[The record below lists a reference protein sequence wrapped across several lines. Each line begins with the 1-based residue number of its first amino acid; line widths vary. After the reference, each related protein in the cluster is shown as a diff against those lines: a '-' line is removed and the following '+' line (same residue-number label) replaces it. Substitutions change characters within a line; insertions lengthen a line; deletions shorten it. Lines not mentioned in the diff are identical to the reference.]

1 MDMFVACSQDAVLSA
16 DAERD
21 MLLAEDR
28 ALTDQIDGKEVE
40 KPHKTPEDRL
50 AEVHTRLNEVWRID
64 TIYRFAF
71 DHLEI

>member
-1 MDMFVACSQDAVLSA
+1 MDSFVVACSQDAVLSA

-28 ALTDQIDGKEVE
+28 ALTDQIDGKAVE

-50 AEVHTRLNEVWRID
+50 AEVHTRLNEVW
-64 TIYRFAF
+64 
-71 DHLEI
+71 